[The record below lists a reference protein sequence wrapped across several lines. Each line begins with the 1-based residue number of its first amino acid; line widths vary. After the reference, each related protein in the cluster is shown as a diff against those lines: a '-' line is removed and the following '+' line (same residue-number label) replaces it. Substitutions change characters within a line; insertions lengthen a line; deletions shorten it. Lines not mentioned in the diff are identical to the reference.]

1 MPWKAWG
8 QSCSKHCCRWWRSDV
23 PAPWERY
30 VTAARAAAGP
40 ATSPDPSPAEE
51 PGGAGAP
58 ARERAPE
65 RAPAE
70 AQARARVQR
79 ADFRLVPSALAGWTA
94 AWVGARIAPSASGLT
109 ALGLLTSA
117 VLLLA
122 LRRGGRRRSLRAAAV
137 AFALPILAAAVVL
150 AAAGARMSSATA
162 GPVGQAIAGG
172 ATVVAELEVTG
183 EPKALARP
191 DVHTGSDR
199 VAVAATI
206 RAAASNGLLF
216 EAAAPV
222 LVLGDRAWLALQ
234 VGERVRA
241 AGTLRE
247 AEPGDSVVATFST
260 GAPPVKTAA
269 GSLLRPGSGGGA
281 GSSPGPQA
289 VRERFRAAAGWLW
302 PEAAGLVPGMVVG
315 DRSAIPA
322 GLDAAMKA
330 TGLTHLTAVSGT
342 NCSLILGG
350 VLLLCRSVR
359 LPRRVAAAAAAAAL
373 LGFVW
378 VVGPDA
384 SVLRAAVMG
393 AIGLAAVLPGRPGKP
408 GAALC
413 AAVVLL
419 LAADPWLATG
429 YAFVLSVL
437 ATAGLVLF
445 GGRCATWLR
454 RWLPGWL
461 ARAVAVPLA
470 AQLFCGP
477 VLVLLQPQLTVYAV
491 PANVL
496 AAPLVGVVTIAGTAS
511 LVVLPLLP
519 PAAGVLTG
527 VAGVAAQAV
536 GGIALVFAAL
546 PGAALP
552 WPEGAGGVVL
562 MAALSVAGFCLLA
575 AASHRSAAVSAVR
588 RAGGRA
594 ARAAPR
600 WLRRRAGLQ
609 AAAKCAAL
617 FVATALVAAALA
629 AIPVGAGWLKD
640 QRRWTIVA
648 CDVGQGDGLV
658 VRTAAH
664 SALVIDAGPDPVP
677 MRRCLD
683 DLAVTTV
690 DIFVITHFHAD
701 HYGGTAGVLA
711 GRKVRAAL
719 ASAAGGPV
727 PKTVDDQLRGAGVP
741 LERASEGRSGTTGS
755 VDWRVLWPVAP
766 LPPPAA
772 VPPNP
777 NDSSIVLNVEAAGS
791 DGSRLSALMTGD
803 IEEDAAARLLARGRL
818 AAVDVLKVAHHGAR
832 NGGSDIIR
840 SSRAALALVSVGAGN
855 DYGHPAPA
863 TLEALTR
870 FRAQVART
878 DQQGRI
884 YVDKEAGVLEWSG
897 SK

>member
-1 MPWKAWG
+1 M
-8 QSCSKHCCRWWRSDV
+8 

-30 VTAARAAAGP
+30 VAAARAAAGP
-40 ATSPDPSPAEE
+40 AASPDPPPAVE
-51 PGGAGAP
+51 PDGADAP
-58 ARERAPE
+58 AGERAPE
-65 RAPAE
+65 RARAEARAPERVPAE
-70 AQARARVQR
+70 ARAPERAQR

-122 LRRGGRRRSLRAAAV
+122 LCRGGRRRSLRAAAV
-137 AFALPILAAAVVL
+137 AFALPLLAAAVVL
-150 AAAGARMSSATA
+150 AAAGARMSAATA

-172 ATVVAELEVTG
+172 ATVIAELEVTG
-183 EPKALARP
+183 EPKALVRP

-234 VGERVRA
+234 AGERVRA

-247 AEPGDSVVATFST
+247 AEPGDSVVATFSP

-269 GSLLRPGSGGGA
+269 GSLLRPGGGGA

-322 GLDAAMKA
+322 GLNAAMKE

-342 NCSLILGG
+342 NCSLVLGA

-393 AIGLAAVLPGRPGKP
+393 GIGLAAVLPGRPGKP

-445 GGRCATWLR
+445 GGRCATWLH

-496 AAPLVGVVTIAGTAS
+496 TAPLVGVVTIAGTAS

-519 PAAGVLTG
+519 PAAAVLTG
-527 VAGVAAQAV
+527 AAGVAAQAV

-552 WPEGAGGVVL
+552 WPEGAGGVAL

-575 AASHRSAAVSAVR
+575 AASHHSAAVSAVR
-588 RAGGRA
+588 RAGSRAGRA
-594 ARAAPR
+594 APRR
-600 WLRRRAGLQ
+600 WLRRRAGLR
-609 AAAKCAAL
+609 AAAKYAAL

-658 VRTAAH
+658 VRTAPH

-690 DIFVITHFHAD
+690 DLFVITHFHAD

-832 NGGSDIIR
+832 NGGSDVIR

-863 TLEALTR
+863 TLQALSH
-870 FRAQVART
+870 FRVQVART
-878 DQQGRI
+878 DLQGRI